1 VFEVAVVDEDRDR
14 TARSVLSAADMA
26 IILTSAALPTITSLV
41 VACRAVAVAVEDMM
55 EKAVEG
61 VVDIADM
68 VAVVAMVD
76 VAVGE
81 TAKSTS
87 LRTTIRKRKQSRRRI
102 RRWVD
107 A

>member
-14 TARSVLSAADMA
+14 TARSVSSAAAMA

-41 VACRAVAVAVEDMM
+41 VVCRVVAVAVEDMM
-55 EKAVEG
+55 EKAVED

-68 VAVVAMVD
+68 VAVVAIVD
-76 VAVGE
+76 VAVAE

-87 LRTTIRKRKQSRRRI
+87 LRMATRKRQKRRRSI